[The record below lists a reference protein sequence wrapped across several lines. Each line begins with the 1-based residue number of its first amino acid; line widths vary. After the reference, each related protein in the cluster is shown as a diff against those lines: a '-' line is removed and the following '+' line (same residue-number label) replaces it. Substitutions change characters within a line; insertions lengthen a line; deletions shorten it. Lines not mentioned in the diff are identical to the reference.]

1 MAVTLQARRIKGD
14 QFTAND
20 EIELLFNYTEL
31 GTMYEAL
38 TTIESVS
45 GVAVTHGGG
54 EVAGEYLHYKAYDLH
69 GDDDGFIDYSTMNV
83 QVVQAEKGTSTVKA
97 TVRYVSKATYDA
109 WVQTRDTWRDTYVT
123 EEVLADG
130 TVKETSDDDAPDLE
144 PLEITSISTG
154 NITLTWGDD
163 TLV

>member
-38 TTIESVS
+38 TTIEVVS

-54 EVAGEYLHYKAYDLH
+54 AAASEYLHYKAYDLH
-69 GDDDGFIDYSTMNV
+69 GDDNGFNN
-83 QVVQAEKGTSTVKA
+83 G
-97 TVRYVSKATYDA
+97 
-109 WVQTRDTWRDTYVT
+109 
-123 EEVLADG
+123 EEVIFLMYDVSDDVIYEVDVVYESVG
-130 TVKETSDDDAPDLE
+130 KET
-144 PLEITSISTG
+144 I
-154 NITLTWGDD
+154 
-163 TLV
+163 